1 MRKKKTGSMV
11 VPSADKLLGV
21 TSYQPQ
27 AQQVLPEPSVQGAVK
42 VRLDPKTTTTLKPPT
57 GKGQTMKK
65 KIEELRQLYP
75 NLEVLGPA

>member
-1 MRKKKTGSMV
+1 MV

-42 VRLDPKTTTTLKPPT
+42 VRLDPKTTTTLKHPT
-57 GKGQTMKK
+57 GKGETMEK
-65 KIEELRQLYP
+65 KIDDWRKRYP
-75 NLEVLGPA
+75 KLEVLGSA